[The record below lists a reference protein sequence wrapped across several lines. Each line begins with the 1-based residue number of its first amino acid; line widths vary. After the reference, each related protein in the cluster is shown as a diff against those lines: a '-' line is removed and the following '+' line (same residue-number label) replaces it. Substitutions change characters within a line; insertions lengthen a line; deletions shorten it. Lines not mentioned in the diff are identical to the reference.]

1 MSRFLEKLVQEYSS
15 VTEGRLSEE
24 TISLDSLP
32 IRQQKAV
39 QSVARAISGTIGDVY
54 AFGDLSKQG
63 AIVEINGAARGVSKK
78 GGTGLRL
85 SNDLIAVLYNERAN
99 FSFME
104 VENGTITLGLL
115 PVARSEMSR
124 TMVGEAAE
132 LYKSFDSQ
140 DLDSVSFRSTTLTDC
155 DFRDSAFPG
164 SDFDGANFVKAK
176 NLDKAIWPK
185 GYKLAKGKP

>member
-1 MSRFLEKLVQEYSS
+1 MSRFAELLSQNYGDRRS
-15 VTEGRLSEE
+15 VSEAALSEE
-24 TISLDSLP
+24 TIPLDALP

-63 AIVEINGAARGVSKK
+63 AVVEINGAAKGVSRK

-85 SNDLIAVLYNERAN
+85 SVDLISALYNERAN

-115 PVARSEMSR
+115 PVSRGEMTR
-124 TMVGEAAE
+124 TMVG
-132 LYKSFDSQ
+132 D
-140 DLDSVSFRSTTLTDC
+140 R
-155 DFRDSAFPG
+155 
-164 SDFDGANFVKAK
+164 
-176 NLDKAIWPK
+176 
-185 GYKLAKGKP
+185 

>member
-1 MSRFLEKLVQEYSS
+1 MSRFLEKLVQSYAS

-54 AFGDLSKQG
+54 AFGDLAKQG
-63 AIVEINGAARGVSKK
+63 AVVEINGASKGVSKK

-85 SNDLIAVLYNERAN
+85 SNDLIAALYNERAN

-104 VENGTITLGLL
+104 VENGTVTLGLL
-115 PVARSEMSR
+115 AVGRGEMNR
-124 TMVGEAAE
+124 TMIGG
-132 LYKSFDSQ
+132 
-140 DLDSVSFRSTTLTDC
+140 R
-155 DFRDSAFPG
+155 
-164 SDFDGANFVKAK
+164 
-176 NLDKAIWPK
+176 
-185 GYKLAKGKP
+185 